1 MQNLHVQKNGCSE
14 LLCKKKQK
22 QTSTLAI
29 LQMQDVLQFFFFARM
44 SLIKD
49 KNNFDVEIFLQNTFL
64 EHALFSM

>member
-1 MQNLHVQKNGCSE
+1 MVVQSFCVKKN
-14 LLCKKKQK
+14 KN
-22 QTSTLAI
+22 TLAI

-64 EHALFSM
+64 EHALFSMWLVE